1 MQRIDSATKAVDL
14 HGPGKDGFRDGD
26 RASLTPATDF
36 TAKWCNTL
44 QEEIA
49 NVIESRGVELDP
61 DSNTQLLD
69 AIVDIVSDFVASYG
83 GFVKANQA
91 NAFTSGNYCEEK
103 ALPATTGSVTL
114 DLDAGVNFGGQLT
127 GSIVMANPSHMHAGQ
142 SGVIRIVNDAA
153 TPRTIAWGAYWK
165 TPGGIMPGLTAS
177 AGATDVFGYY
187 VESASRITVIKQED
201 LK

>member
-36 TAKWCNTL
+36 TAKWCNAL

-49 NVIESRGVELDP
+49 NVIESRGTELDP
-61 DSNTQLLD
+61 DSNSQLVD

-83 GFVKANQA
+83 GFVKADQA

-103 ALPATTGSVTL
+103 DLPATTGTVSL
-114 DLDAGVNFGGQLT
+114 DLDTGVSFGGQIT
-127 GSIVMANPSHMHAGQ
+127 GNITMANPANMHRGQ
-142 SGVIRIVNDAA
+142 SGVLRIVNDAA
-153 TPRTIAWGAYWK
+153 TPRTIAWGSYWK
-165 TPGGIMPGLTAS
+165 TTGGFLPSLTAS
-177 AGATDVFGYY
+177 PGATDLFGYY
-187 VESASRITVIKQED
+187 VESATRITVIKQENT
-201 LK
+201 K